1 MTSCSA
7 AYFKTIHTAIATTAL
22 LAFSSLGVRNGV
34 SHEDENDEVEI
45 RGVLCHRRF
54 TYRDYL
60 TPCSALSEILSHCSI
75 KRKHVER
82 PDKVLHL
89 PMEFDFSVHPYGL
102 GVTTERLSRGDK
114 AMEQHPEDFRDRLLA
129 MDKSQVQTAKDL
141 LQTSTKNQSSC
152 SSSSFSQIDVYLKQK
167 VALINRLPFEV
178 VRLIAKR
185 FERSR

>member
-1 MTSCSA
+1 
-7 AYFKTIHTAIATTAL
+7 
-22 LAFSSLGVRNGV
+22 
-34 SHEDENDEVEI
+34 
-45 RGVLCHRRF
+45 
-54 TYRDYL
+54 
-60 TPCSALSEILSHCSI
+60 
-75 KRKHVER
+75 
-82 PDKVLHL
+82 
-89 PMEFDFSVHPYGL
+89 MEFDFSVHPYGL